1 MTIGSQLKQARQ
13 QKGISLQEAAVKTKI
28 QKKYLDALEN
38 DNFSLLPN
46 ALYLK
51 GFLKSYA
58 QILGLNP
65 DGLVAQLQDEIFVKE
80 KQVIVLK
87 SKELPRVRTEKYF
100 KKSFTVVVAVIFTI
114 GLIIF
119 LFSLFTSRPATVKTK
134 KVTVAAKPVQKK
146 NVKSAVRAVALP
158 QAPAQATKAQ
168 IATPVVHAAYK
179 EKQNV
184 PINLFVMAKKPC
196 RAVVKA
202 DSILLFDG
210 FLLAGT
216 TDQWQAKKMFDL
228 SISDGSAV
236 ELVVNGKKVG
246 SIAKGAKRDIVITKD
261 GIRRSATP

>member
-28 QKKYLDALEN
+28 QEKYLDALEN
-38 DNFSLLPN
+38 DNFNLLPN

-65 DGLVAQLQDEIFVKE
+65 DGLISQLQDETLMKE

-87 SKELPRVRTEKYF
+87 SKELPPVRTEKYF
-100 KKSFTVVVAVIFTI
+100 RKSLIAIVVVIFAV
-114 GLIIF
+114 GCIIF
-119 LFSLFTSRPATVKTK
+119 LFSLFKSRPAAVKAK
-134 KVTVAAKPVQKK
+134 KITVAVKLAQKKSVKPV
-146 NVKSAVRAVALP
+146 ARAAALP
-158 QAPAQATKAQ
+158 QAPPPAQ
-168 IATPVVHAAYK
+168 AAYK
-179 EKQNV
+179 KQQNV
-184 PINLFVMAKKPC
+184 PINLFVTAKRPC
-196 RAVVKA
+196 RIIVKA
-202 DSILLFDG
+202 DSTLLFDG

-216 TDQWQAKKMFDL
+216 TDQWQARSMFDL

-236 ELVVNGKKVG
+236 ELMVNGKRVG

-261 GIRRSATP
+261 GIRRR